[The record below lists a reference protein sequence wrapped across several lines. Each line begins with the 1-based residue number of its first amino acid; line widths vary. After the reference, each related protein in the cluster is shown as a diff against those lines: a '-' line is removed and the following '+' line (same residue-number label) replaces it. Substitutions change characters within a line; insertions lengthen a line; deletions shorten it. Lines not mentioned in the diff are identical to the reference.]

1 MKRYR
6 AAYAVAGF
14 SATAAVIFLVVRQG
28 ASWWPPVVFAVLPD
42 ISFLLGMSGDLAR
55 GQLHPRAVP
64 LYNALHR
71 YWAPGALVAVT
82 LLLRS
87 PDWLAAGLAWT
98 AHISFDRSLGFG
110 LRTPEGF
117 QRT

>member
-1 MKRYR
+1 LKRL
-6 AAYAVAGF
+6 AYAAVGLVATGL
-14 SATAAVIFLVVRQG
+14 AIAEVVTQH
-28 ASWWPPVVFAVLPD
+28 ASWWPLVIFAIAPD
-42 ISFLLGMSGDLAR
+42 ISFLAGMSSNLAR

-71 YWAPGALVAVT
+71 YWAPAVLVLIT
-82 LLLRS
+82 FLLRS
-87 PDWLAAGLAWT
+87 PEWLAAGLAWT

-117 QRT
+117 QKS

>member
-1 MKRYR
+1 M
-6 AAYAVAGF
+6 
-14 SATAAVIFLVVRQG
+14 VVRQG
-28 ASWWPPVVFAVLPD
+28 ASWWPPVVFAIFPD
-42 ISFLLGMSGDLAR
+42 ISFLAGMSGHLAR

-71 YWAPGALVAVT
+71 YWAPAVLVAVS
-82 LLLRS
+82 LALS
-87 PDWLAAGLAWT
+87 AGSGGSQWAASWLAAGLAWT

-117 QRT
+117 QRN

>member
-1 MKRYR
+1 MGFFATG
-6 AAYAVAGF
+6 AA
-14 SATAAVIFLVVRQG
+14 ILMVVRQG
-28 ASWWPPVVFAVLPD
+28 ASWWPPVVFAIFPD
-42 ISFLLGMSGDLAR
+42 FSFLAGMSGHLAR

-71 YWAPGALVAVT
+71 YWAPAVLVAVSIA
-82 LLLRS
+82 LAAGSGGS
-87 PDWLAAGLAWT
+87 PWAASWLAAGLAWT

-117 QRT
+117 QRN